1 MSVTYIIC
9 VVLLLFQF
17 VFLLRLV
24 MSFFPVS
31 PRSAAGRIKDLAIA
45 VTDPVVAPVRRA
57 LPPVTSG
64 PFAGGGIAEMLVLL
78 IVIVL
83 IKITY
88 PR

>member
-9 VVLLLFQF
+9 VILLLFEF
-17 VFLLRLV
+17 VFLLRIV
-24 MSFFPVS
+24 MSFFPIS
-31 PRSAAGRIKDLAIA
+31 PRSAAGKVKDLTHA
-45 VTDPVVAPVRRA
+45 VTEPVVAPVRRR
-57 LPPVTSG
+57 LPPTTGMFS
-64 PFAGGGIAEMLVLL
+64 GGGLAEMLVLL